1 MAELSKIKRQL
12 SSIRS
17 TQKLTNAMSLV
28 SQAKL
33 LQQRR
38 RLQENTT
45 YAQQYEIMLKTA
57 LSVPVEKET
66 NPYLVASKV
75 NNPLHIV
82 IASNSGL
89 CGSYN
94 SDLLKFVEQNV
105 SREEPIFA
113 IGNKA
118 ITYLMNND
126 FMVIKQFHDSDD
138 LRPSV
143 INKLISDVMT
153 LYQNDE
159 ISSIDIVYTKY
170 INSLKYEPVI
180 KQILPFTGEY
190 EVDPETDLSL
200 EPNRDNILNNLI
212 PSYVSAVIYEAILEA
227 QTSEHAAR
235 RSAMDSANN
244 NAKDL
249 ISSLEKTYNQI
260 RQTAITQ
267 EVNEITAGYDVS

>member
-38 RLQENTT
+38 RLQENKT
-45 YAQQYEIMLKTA
+45 YAKQYEIMLKTA

-66 NPYLVASKV
+66 NPYLVATKV
-75 NNPLHIV
+75 DNPLHIV

-126 FMVIKQFHDSDD
+126 FMVIKQYHDSDD

-159 ISSIDIVYTKY
+159 ISSIDIVYTSY

-180 KQILPFTGEY
+180 RQILPFTGDY

-200 EPNRDNILNNLI
+200 EPNRDDIINNLV

-249 ISSLEKTYNQI
+249 ISSLEKSYNQI

-267 EVNEITAGYDVS
+267 EVNEVTAGYDVG

>member
-1 MAELSKIKRQL
+1 MAELSRIKRQL
-12 SSIRS
+12 NSIKS

-33 LQQRR
+33 LTQRR
-38 RLQENTT
+38 RLQENKT
-45 YAQQYEIMLKTA
+45 YARQYERLLKIA

-66 NPYLVASKV
+66 NPYLVPSKV
-75 NNPLHIV
+75 DNPLHIV

-94 SDLLKFVEQNV
+94 ADLLKFTEENI
-105 SREEPIFA
+105 SRDEPIFV
-113 IGNKA
+113 IGNRA
-118 ITYLMNND
+118 ISHLMNHD
-126 FMVIKQFHDSDD
+126 FMVIKQYHDSDD
-138 LRPSV
+138 LRPSI

-159 ISSIDIVYTKY
+159 ISSIDIIYTTY

-180 KQILPFTGEY
+180 RQILPYTGQF
-190 EVDPETDLSL
+190 EVDPESDLEL
-200 EPNRDNILNNLI
+200 EPSRDEILNSLV

-249 ISSLEKTYNQI
+249 IASLEKSYNQI

-267 EVNEITAGYDVS
+267 EVNEITAGYEV

>member
-249 ISSLEKTYNQI
+249 ISSLENTYNQI